1 MDRKQFII
9 IIVVA
14 VAAIAAGLAVYTY
27 TNQHIIQ
34 AQYNISQQIIQAQY
48 NISQAEQCTARVQS
62 LLQRAQ
68 DALIS
73 GRYTYEQW
81 KDMFN
86 PEVEQLNRECPE

>member
-34 AQYNISQQIIQAQY
+34 AQYNISQ
-48 NISQAEQCTARVQS
+48 AEQCTARVQS

-81 KDMFN
+81 RDMFN

>member
-27 TNQHIIQ
+27 TNQ
-34 AQYNISQQIIQAQY
+34 QIIRAQY

>member
-1 MDRKQFII
+1 MVYMDRKQFII

-27 TNQHIIQ
+27 TN
-34 AQYNISQQIIQAQY
+34 QQIIQAQY

-81 KDMFN
+81 RDMFN

>member
-27 TNQHIIQ
+27 TN
-34 AQYNISQQIIQAQY
+34 QQIIQAQY

-81 KDMFN
+81 RDMFN